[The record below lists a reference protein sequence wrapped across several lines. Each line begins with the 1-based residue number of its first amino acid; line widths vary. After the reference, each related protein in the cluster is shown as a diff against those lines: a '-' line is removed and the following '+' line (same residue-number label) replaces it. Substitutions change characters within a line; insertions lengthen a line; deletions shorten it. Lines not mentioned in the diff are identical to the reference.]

1 MFSVEK
7 RETWWPPR
15 RRLRLAVFLAQTV
28 LAGSSAA
35 LQLANGRRLG
45 ILALVVAVFGAF
57 LALEA
62 TRSRVETD
70 AAGLRVV
77 GMVTA
82 TWIPWPEIAEVRPD
96 ARPPWGDRLVVVKRD
111 GDIVKLP
118 LPPMDEVV
126 ERWKRATPAGT
137 G

>member
-1 MFSVEK
+1 MEK
-7 RETWWPPR
+7 REIWWPPR

-35 LQLANGRRLG
+35 LQLADGRRLG
-45 ILALVVAVFGAF
+45 ILALIVAVFGAL

-62 TRSRVETD
+62 ARSRVETD

-77 GMVTA
+77 RMITA
-82 TWIPWPEIAEVRPD
+82 TWLPWPDVAEIRPD

-111 GDIVKLP
+111 GDLVKLP
-118 LPPMDEVV
+118 LPLMDEVV
-126 ERWKRATPAGT
+126 ERWKRATPTGT